1 MSEVLTSDYIR
12 AELYGITGY
21 DNTAARKAIEFVNDE
36 PRKFELFKDAYKTCQ
51 TEAQFVARAQKAARD
66 AQQALDLFTQQL
78 ITQLIYEWAG

>member
-36 PRKFELFKDAYKTCQ
+36 PRKFDLFKRLWPKNPNQSPMVQAETVITKVK
-51 TEAQFVARAQKAARD
+51 EAE
-66 AQQALDLFTQQL
+66 ALLFEP
-78 ITQLIYEWAG
+78 ITKSTK